1 MRLCRS
7 LIRRGGH
14 LRFAANHSCPSTD
27 FLARAKALGATQKTA
42 FRVALEL
49 QANESKA
56 ELAQAIAL
64 AKMEAAVAQA
74 KINGLIELMKKEHE
88 HTLSCSVA
96 FFERELAVFSKR
108 CAYSAI

>member
-49 QANESKA
+49 QANESK
-56 ELAQAIAL
+56 
-64 AKMEAAVAQA
+64 MEAAVAQA

>member
-49 QANESKA
+49 QANESRA
-56 ELAQAIAL
+56 ERELCVALAIAQ
-64 AKMEAAVAQA
+64 AKMEAALA
-74 KINGLIELMKKEHE
+74 KNEHE

-96 FFERELAVFSKR
+96 FFEQKLAVFSKR

>member
-1 MRLCRS
+1 
-7 LIRRGGH
+7 
-14 LRFAANHSCPSTD
+14 
-27 FLARAKALGATQKTA
+27 LARAKALGATQKTA

-49 QANESKA
+49 QANES
-56 ELAQAIAL
+56 
-64 AKMEAAVAQA
+64 KMEAAVAQA